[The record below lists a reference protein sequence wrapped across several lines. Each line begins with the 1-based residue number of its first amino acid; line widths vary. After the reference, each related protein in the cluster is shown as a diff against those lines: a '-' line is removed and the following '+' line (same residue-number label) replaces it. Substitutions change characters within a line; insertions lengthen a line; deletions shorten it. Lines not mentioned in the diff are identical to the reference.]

1 MAWSCWSRR
10 TTSPSEDGCFEVA
23 TLTPYLTTEWHDQAT
38 DTRGW
43 FVIDRLVNGM
53 CSGGIRMRPGV
64 TVDEVTDL
72 ARTMSHKMAVLD
84 IPYGGAKSGI
94 DCDPASAQAP
104 AVLRGFID
112 SIRPFIAERYATG
125 ADLGTREDDIIAAC
139 QLVGLTHPLQAGFK
153 TEGGA
158 GLDRVK
164 QALALTSEG
173 VPITELMAGY
183 GVAECTI
190 EAADVLGLP
199 LRGASVALQGFGNVG
214 GAAARYLDRMG
225 ARLIAVADIEGTII
239 DDDGLDVAHLISI
252 RDRFGRIDR
261 RRLPAG
267 ARCAPEP
274 AWLQQQVDIM
284 IPAAIGNAIRMDNQ
298 SDIRCRVLVEAANN
312 PVTADAEAQLEGRG
326 ITILPDFVANAA
338 AAFLFCGLLERRLQ
352 PNLDSIFG
360 VTSRQLRGTTRELL
374 ERARREHVSHRRAAE
389 EIAEGRL
396 GNESQRKR

>member
-1 MAWSCWSRR
+1 M
-10 TTSPSEDGCFEVA
+10 
-23 TLTPYLTTEWHDQAT
+23 LTPYLSSEWHDEAT
-38 DTRGW
+38 GAKGW
-43 FVIDRLVNGM
+43 LVIDRLVEGM

-64 TVDEVTDL
+64 TVDEVSDL

-94 DCDPASAQAP
+94 DCDPASPQAP
-104 AVLRGFID
+104 AVLRGFIAA
-112 SIRPFIAERYATG
+112 IRPFIAERYATG

-158 GLDRVK
+158 GLARVK

-190 EAADVLGLP
+190 EAAGVLGLS
-199 LRGASVALQGFGNVG
+199 LRGARVALQGFGNVG
-214 GAAARYLDRMG
+214 GAAARYLDRAG
-225 ARLIAVADIEGTII
+225 VRLIAVADIEGAIL
-239 DDDGLDVAHLISI
+239 DDDGLDVAHLLSI

-261 RRLPAG
+261 KRLPARV
-267 ARCAPEP
+267 RCAPEP
-274 AWLQQQVDIM
+274 AWLERQVDII
-284 IPAAIGNAIRMDNQ
+284 IPAAIGNAIRMNNQ
-298 SDIRCRVLVEAANN
+298 ADIRCRVLVEAANN
-312 PVTADAEAQLEGRG
+312 PVTAEAEAQLEGRG

-338 AAFLFCGLLERRLQ
+338 AAFLFCGLLEKRLE
-352 PNLDSIFG
+352 PNLKSIFG

-374 ERARREHVSHRRAAE
+374 ERARRERISHRRAAE
-389 EIAEGRL
+389 EIAEARL
-396 GNESQRKR
+396 GARTA

>member
-1 MAWSCWSRR
+1 MRSR
-10 TTSPSEDGCFEVA
+10 SGDGCFEVA
-23 TLTPYLTTEWHDQAT
+23 TLTPYLSSEWHDEAT
-38 DTRGW
+38 GAKGW
-43 FVIDRLVNGM
+43 LVIDRLVEGM

-64 TVDEVTDL
+64 TVDEVSDL

-94 DCDPASAQAP
+94 DCDPASPQAP

-112 SIRPFIAERYATG
+112 AIRPFIAERYATG

-158 GLDRVK
+158 GLARVK

-173 VPITELMAGY
+173 VPITELVAGY

-190 EAADVLGLP
+190 EAAGVLGLS
-199 LRGASVALQGFGNVG
+199 LRGARVALQGFGNVG
-214 GAAARYLDRMG
+214 GAAARYLDRAG
-225 ARLIAVADIEGTII
+225 VRLIAVADIEGAIL
-239 DDDGLDVAHLISI
+239 DDDGLDVAHLLSI

-261 RRLPAG
+261 KRLPAHV
-267 ARCAPEP
+267 RRAPEP
-274 AWLQQQVDIM
+274 AWLERQVDII
-284 IPAAIGNAIRMDNQ
+284 IPAAIGNAIRMNNQ
-298 SDIRCRVLVEAANN
+298 ADIRCRVLVEAANN
-312 PVTADAEAQLEGRG
+312 PVTAEAEAQLEGRG

-338 AAFLFCGLLERRLQ
+338 AAFLFCGLLEKRLE
-352 PNLDSIFG
+352 PNLESIFG

-374 ERARREHVSHRRAAE
+374 ERARRERISHRRAAE
-389 EIAEGRL
+389 EIAEARL
-396 GNESQRKR
+396 GARTA

>member
-1 MAWSCWSRR
+1 MRSR
-10 TTSPSEDGCFEVA
+10 SGDVCFEVA
-23 TLTPYLTTEWHDQAT
+23 TLTPHLVSEWHDEAT
-38 DTRGW
+38 GARGW
-43 FVIDRLVNGM
+43 LVIDRLVEGM

-64 TVDEVTDL
+64 TLDEVSDL

-94 DCDPASAQAP
+94 DCDPASPEAP

-112 SIRPFIAERYATG
+112 AIRPFIAERYATG

-158 GLDRVK
+158 GLARVK

-173 VPITELMAGY
+173 VQITELVAGY

-190 EAADVLGLP
+190 EAAGVLGLP

-214 GAAARYLDRMG
+214 GAAARYLDRAG
-225 ARLIAVADIEGTII
+225 VRLIAVADIEGAIL
-239 DDDGLDVAHLISI
+239 DDDGLDVAHLLSI

-261 RRLPAG
+261 KRLPTRV
-267 ARCAPEP
+267 RCAPEP
-274 AWLQQQVDIM
+274 AWLERQVDII
-284 IPAAIGNAIRMDNQ
+284 IPAAIGNAIRMNNQ
-298 SDIRCRVLVEAANN
+298 ADVRCQVLVEAANN
-312 PVTADAEAQLEGRG
+312 PVTAEAEAQLEGRG

-338 AAFLFCGLLERRLQ
+338 AAFLFCGLLEKRLE
-352 PNLDSIFG
+352 PNLKSIFG

-374 ERARREHVSHRRAAE
+374 ERARRERISHRRAAE
-389 EIAEGRL
+389 EIAEARL
-396 GNESQRKR
+396 RARKA

>member
-1 MAWSCWSRR
+1 VPPLIPFLVS
-10 TTSPSEDGCFEVA
+10 
-23 TLTPYLTTEWHDQAT
+23 EWHDQAT
-38 DTRGW
+38 GARGW
-43 FVIDRLVNGM
+43 FVIDRLVGGM

-64 TVDEVTDL
+64 TVEEVSDL

-94 DCDPASAQAP
+94 DCDPASAGAP

-112 SIRPFIAERYATG
+112 AIRPFIAERYATG

-158 GLDRVK
+158 GLSRVK

-173 VPITELMAGY
+173 IPITELMAGY
-183 GVAECTI
+183 GVAESTF
-190 EAADVLGLP
+190 EAADVLGLN
-199 LRGASVALQGFGNVG
+199 LKGATVALQGFGNVG
-214 GAAARYLDRMG
+214 GAAARYLDRAG
-225 ARLIAVADIEGTII
+225 VRITVVADIEGTVI
-239 DDDGLDVAHLISI
+239 DERGLDVPHLLSI

-261 RRLPAG
+261 RRLRPG

-274 AWLQQQVDIM
+274 AWLDQPVDIM
-284 IPAAIGNAIRMDNQ
+284 IPAAIGNAIRANNQ
-298 SDIRCRVLVEAANN
+298 AGIRCRLLVEAANN
-312 PVTADAEAQLEGRG
+312 PVTPEAEAQLEDRG

-338 AAFLFCGLLERRLQ
+338 AAFLFCGLLEKRLE
-352 PNLDSIFG
+352 PNLDSIFS

-374 ERARREHVSHRRAAE
+374 ERARRERVSNRRAAE
-389 EIAEGRL
+389 EIAEARL
-396 GNESQRKR
+396 RARRA

>member
-1 MAWSCWSRR
+1 M
-10 TTSPSEDGCFEVA
+10 PP
-23 TLTPYLTTEWHDQAT
+23 LTPYLVSEWHDPAGGA
-38 DTRGW
+38 RGW
-43 FVIDRLVNGM
+43 FVIDRLVGGM

-94 DCDPASAQAP
+94 DCDPASSQAP

-112 SIRPFIAERYATG
+112 AIRPFIAERYATG

-153 TEGGA
+153 AEGDA
-158 GLDRVK
+158 GLSRVK

-173 VPITELMAGY
+173 IPITELMAGY
-183 GVAECTI
+183 GVAESTF

-199 LRGASVALQGFGNVG
+199 LQGATVALQGFGNVG
-214 GAAARYLDRMG
+214 GAAARYLDRAG
-225 ARLIAVADIEGTII
+225 VRITVVADIEGAVI
-239 DDDGLDVAHLISI
+239 DENGLDIPHLLTI

-261 RRLPAG
+261 RRLKPG

-274 AWLQQQVDIM
+274 AWLGQQVDIM
-284 IPAAIGNAIRMDNQ
+284 IPAAIGNAIRAGNQ
-298 SDIRCRVLVEAANN
+298 AQIQCRLLVEGANN
-312 PVTADAEAQLEGRG
+312 PVTDDAEAQLEQRG

-338 AAFLFCGLLERRLQ
+338 AAFLFCGLLEKRLE
-352 PNLDSIFG
+352 PNLDSIFS
-360 VTSRQLRGTTRELL
+360 VTSRQLRSITRELL
-374 ERARREHVSHRRAAE
+374 ERARRERVSNRRAAE
-389 EIAEGRL
+389 EIAEARL
-396 GNESQRKR
+396 RARQV

>member
-1 MAWSCWSRR
+1 MSV
-10 TTSPSEDGCFEVA
+10 PP
-23 TLTPYLTTEWHDQAT
+23 LIPYLVSEWHDQAT
-38 DTRGW
+38 DARGW
-43 FVIDRLVNGM
+43 FVIDRLVSGM

-94 DCDPASAQAP
+94 DCDPASPQAP

-112 SIRPFIAERYATG
+112 AIRPFIAERYATG

-158 GLDRVK
+158 GLTRVK

-173 VPITELMAGY
+173 IPITELMAGY
-183 GVAECTI
+183 GVAESTF
-190 EAADVLGLP
+190 EAAGVLGLP
-199 LRGASVALQGFGNVG
+199 LKGATLALQGFGNVG
-214 GAAARYLDRMG
+214 GAAARYLDRAG
-225 ARLIAVADIEGTII
+225 VRITVVADIEGTII
-239 DDDGLDVAHLISI
+239 DANGLDVPHLLSI

-261 RRLPAG
+261 RRLRSG

-274 AWLQQQVDIM
+274 AWLDQPVDIM
-284 IPAAIGNAIRMDNQ
+284 IPAAIGNAIRADNQ
-298 SDIRCRVLVEAANN
+298 AAIRCRLLVEAANN
-312 PVTADAEAQLEGRG
+312 PVTPEAEAQLEDRG

-338 AAFLFCGLLERRLQ
+338 AAFLFCGLLEKRLE
-352 PNLDSIFG
+352 PNLDSIFS
-360 VTSRQLRGTTRELL
+360 VTSRQLRSTTRELL
-374 ERARREHVSHRRAAE
+374 ERARREGVSDRRAAE
-389 EIAEGRL
+389 EIAEARL
-396 GNESQRKR
+396 RAHRP